1 MFHSSTVLPT
11 PVPAS
16 LEAFSGDGPF
26 SVVCNVSGLANEN
39 QIQWRRI
46 VNDTDLEAY
55 RQMSSETCITPA
67 ESTTTD
73 TPSSASGSGLGLG
86 SGSGVSS
93 AIGPTDM
100 PPYFLANAEEVA
112 DGSRL
117 MFNMITFEDEGYYV
131 CLVSI
136 STGICYSESLNL
148 TGNFSLTVRKMYK
161 TFDMPT
167 LYESSC
173 SHISISWCA

>member
-1 MFHSSTVLPT
+1 MFHSPTCAVLPT

-26 SVVCNVSGLANEN
+26 SVFCNVSGLANED

-55 RQMSSETCITPA
+55 RQMSSAACITPA
-67 ESTTTD
+67 EPTTTD
-73 TPSSASGSGLGLG
+73 TPSSASG

-100 PPYFLANAEEVA
+100 PHFFLANADVVA
-112 DGSRL
+112 KGSIL
-117 MFNMITFEDEGYYV
+117 MFNMVTFEDEGYYV

-161 TFDMPT
+161 TF
-167 LYESSC
+167 
-173 SHISISWCA
+173 

>member
-11 PVPAS
+11 PVPAR
-16 LEAFSGDGPF
+16 LEAFNGDGPF
-26 SVVCNVSGLANEN
+26 SVFCNVSGLANEN

-55 RQMSSETCITPA
+55 RQMSSETCVTPA

-73 TPSSASGSGLGLG
+73 TPSSAPSN
-86 SGSGVSS
+86 GSGVSL
-93 AIGPTDM
+93 GPTDM
-100 PPYFLANAEEVA
+100 PPFFLANADVVA
-112 DGSRL
+112 EGSTL
-117 MFNMITFEDEGYYV
+117 MFNMVTFEDEGYYV

-161 TFDMPT
+161 TF
-167 LYESSC
+167 
-173 SHISISWCA
+173 